1 MNRPVPLRSPAAALT
16 ALAVLLGVLA
26 TVLAPATP
34 AQAVTIR
41 GSFTL
46 QGGSGSLTD
55 PVLATGVVTSAGC
68 PAPPD
73 PAQPYDHARL
83 SLVGPDTPETTEIAR
98 TVVGAPLGDGAF
110 TRDLD
115 HRVVDGQP
123 RSRSL
128 KDAIRAFRPDGPFDG
143 RYELRLHCRNAITTD
158 ETDYLSTMIEV
169 TGETWAPIAQRAT
182 VLGLTTDPPVGAP
195 GGSIRV
201 VVSVEPRD
209 AVGSVSFVTA
219 VEEEI
224 VEFAHADVVAGKAE
238 AVLSDLAPTPPEGG
252 FVGAVFTPADAEAFT
267 PAVTADYYYVQ
278 EPTATPTP
286 TPTTATPTPTGSTP
300 TPTDTTPTPTDG
312 PTDGPTDEPTPT
324 DTPDGSA
331 TPTPSATGTGT
342 TDTSGGTDG
351 SGTSGAGSSGSGG
364 SGAGSGSSGGD
375 GGAGGSGGVGPQGG
389 GGGTLAATGA
399 SSAASAALGAL
410 ALCLLGAAAVIQVR
424 RREAG
429 ARP

>member
-1 MNRPVPLRSPAAALT
+1 MNRPVPLRSPVAPLT
-16 ALAVLLGVLA
+16 VLAVLLGVLA
-26 TVLAPATP
+26 TVLAQAAPAK
-34 AQAVTIR
+34 AVTVR

-55 PVLATGVVTSAGC
+55 PVLATGVATSAGC
-68 PAPPD
+68 PAPSD

-83 SLVGPDTPETTEIAR
+83 SLVSPDTPETTEIAR

-123 RSRSL
+123 QSRSL
-128 KDAIRAFRPDGPFDG
+128 RDAIRAFRPDGPFDG
-143 RYELRLHCRNAITTD
+143 RYELRLLCRNATTTN

-182 VLGLTTDPPVGAP
+182 VLGLTTDPPVGVP
-195 GGSIRV
+195 GGQIRV
-201 VVSVEPRD
+201 VVSVEPKD

-238 AVLSDLAPTPPEGG
+238 AVLSDLAVTPPEGG

-286 TPTTATPTPTGSTP
+286 TPTTPTPTGSTP
-300 TPTDTTPTPTDG
+300 TPTDTTPTPTDDPTDDPTDE
-312 PTDGPTDEPTPT
+312 PTDGPTPT
-324 DTPDGSA
+324 DTPGGSA
-331 TPTPSATGTGT
+331 TPTPSATGTA
-342 TDTSGGTDG
+342 DTSGGTDAPGG
-351 SGTSGAGSSGSGG
+351 SGSSGSGSSGSGG
-364 SGAGSGSSGGD
+364 SGSGSSGGGD
-375 GGAGGSGGVGPQGG
+375 GGSGGTGPQGG
-389 GGGTLAATGA
+389 AGGTLAATGA
-399 SSAASAALGAL
+399 SSAAAAALGAL

>member
-1 MNRPVPLRSPAAALT
+1 MNRPVPLRSLAAPLT
-16 ALAVLLGVLA
+16 VLAVLLGVLA
-26 TVLAPATP
+26 TVLAQAAPAK
-34 AQAVTIR
+34 AVTVR

-55 PVLATGVVTSAGC
+55 PVLATGVATSAGC
-68 PAPPD
+68 PAPSD

-83 SLVGPDTPETTEIAR
+83 SLVSPDTPETTEIAR

-123 RSRSL
+123 QSRSL
-128 KDAIRAFRPDGPFDG
+128 RDAIRAFRPDGPFDG
-143 RYELRLHCRNAITTD
+143 RYELRLLCRNATTTN

-182 VLGLTTDPPVGAP
+182 VLGLTTDPPVGVP
-195 GGSIRV
+195 GGQIRV
-201 VVSVEPRD
+201 VVSVEPKD

-238 AVLSDLAPTPPEGG
+238 AVLSDLAVTPPEGG

-286 TPTTATPTPTGSTP
+286 TPTTPTPTGSTPTP
-300 TPTDTTPTPTDG
+300 TPTDTTPTPTDDPTDD
-312 PTDGPTDEPTPT
+312 PTDGPTPT
-324 DTPDGSA
+324 DTPGGSA
-331 TPTPSATGTGT
+331 TPTPSATGTADASGG
-342 TDTSGGTDG
+342 TDTSGGSG
-351 SGTSGAGSSGSGG
+351 SSGSGSSGSGG
-364 SGAGSGSSGGD
+364 SGSGSSGGGD
-375 GGAGGSGGVGPQGG
+375 GGSGGTGPQGG
-389 GGGTLAATGA
+389 AGGTLAATGA
-399 SSAASAALGAL
+399 SSAAAAALGAL

>member
-1 MNRPVPLRSPAAALT
+1 MNRPVPLRSPAAPLT
-16 ALAVLLGVLA
+16 VLAVLLGVLA
-26 TVLAPATP
+26 TVLAQAAPAK
-34 AQAVTIR
+34 AVTVR

-55 PVLATGVVTSAGC
+55 PVLATGVATSAGC
-68 PAPPD
+68 PAPSD

-83 SLVGPDTPETTEIAR
+83 SLVSPDTPETTEIAR

-123 RSRSL
+123 QSRSL
-128 KDAIRAFRPDGPFDG
+128 RDAIRAFRPDGPFDG
-143 RYELRLHCRNAITTD
+143 RYELRLLCRNATTTN

-182 VLGLTTDPPVGAP
+182 VLGLTTDPPVGVP
-195 GGSIRV
+195 GGQIRV
-201 VVSVEPRD
+201 VVSVEPKD

-238 AVLSDLAPTPPEGG
+238 AVLSDLAVTPPEGG

-286 TPTTATPTPTGSTP
+286 TPTTPTPTGSTPTP
-300 TPTDTTPTPTDG
+300 TPTDTTPTPTDDPTDD
-312 PTDGPTDEPTPT
+312 PTDGPTPT
-324 DTPDGSA
+324 DTPGGSA
-331 TPTPSATGTGT
+331 TPTPSATGTA
-342 TDTSGGTDG
+342 DASGGTDASGG
-351 SGTSGAGSSGSGG
+351 SGSSGSGSSGSGG
-364 SGAGSGSSGGD
+364 SGSGSSGGGD
-375 GGAGGSGGVGPQGG
+375 GGSGGTGPQGG
-389 GGGTLAATGA
+389 AGGTLAATGA
-399 SSAASAALGAL
+399 SSAAAAALGAL